1 VADAPSPPPQKV
13 RRVADVFARLF
24 FTYVSAPPADPDFR
38 DDAQLRRFA
47 SEVLTPM
54 VAWALD

>member
-1 VADAPSPPPQKV
+1 M
-13 RRVADVFARLF
+13 FARLF